1 MRIVPPFTPDIQ
13 AWAENIRKF
22 LGKALNQLDA
32 KDQYSSA
39 SEDGVILWD
48 RTNKY
53 PVVSKDGEFVQIVLE
68 DGQYAGAVTTDQTAA
83 TINTAYPLTYTSS
96 IADGVTNGTPAS
108 RLVFAEA
115 GQYMISFSAQIAST
129 SSSTV
134 NFWFW
139 PRVNGADVTGST
151 MKNALHSN
159 TSVLVVAVG
168 TQMIEDHIG
177 SVNLKSTPLEA
188 IGDSGQKYTADSI
201 IISTGA
207 QARWLNLQ
215 SEQEFRGFGVSACA
229 TCDGFFFKDKEVAV
243 VGGGN
248 AAVEEAMFLTKFAS
262 KVKLIH
268 RRDNVR
274 AEKMLQKKINGK

>member
-39 SEDGVILWD
+39 SEDGIILWD

-53 PVVSKDGEFVQIVLE
+53 PVVSKDGAFVQIVLE

-83 TINTAYPLTYTSS
+83 VINTAYALTYTSS
-96 IADGVTNGTPAS
+96 IADGVSNGTPAS

-139 PRVNGADVTGST
+139 PRVNGTDVTGST
-151 MKNALHSN
+151 MKNALHQN
-159 TSVLVVAVG
+159 GATLVVSRSAIFDLQAG
-168 TQMIEDHIG
+168 DY
-177 SVNLKSTPLEA
+177 LEA
-188 IGDSGQKYTADSI
+188 MWAVDSTSGFLDATTATAFAPAAPA
-201 IISTGA
+201 STIAITRLHG
-207 QARWLNLQ
+207 
-215 SEQEFRGFGVSACA
+215 
-229 TCDGFFFKDKEVAV
+229 
-243 VGGGN
+243 
-248 AAVEEAMFLTKFAS
+248 
-262 KVKLIH
+262 
-268 RRDNVR
+268 
-274 AEKMLQKKINGK
+274 